1 MPHHLPLA
9 PSRGRLTQ
17 LMDFWERS
25 RVGWHAAWYGV
36 LAVTAVAVLAL
47 SSAPLA
53 ARLTGVAAL
62 AAAAALYLVVGTRLL
77 GERCSL
83 ARYALYTAGTTACL
97 VVLALVLG
105 PGVALAPLFVF
116 FPQAWA
122 MTPSRTPAVVVVIAT
137 PAALGLAQL
146 AGNGWAAAS
155 VPDAVATAFL
165 QAAAAIVLGL
175 WITGLVRES
184 ESRALLVAELT
195 ATRAE
200 LASAEHARGV
210 LAERE
215 RMAGE
220 IHDTLAQGFLSI
232 VALAQAAQDGDTR
245 ERLALIEST
254 ARANLAEAR
263 AIVAAHAP
271 PDLAAGKEADRL
283 LAALERL
290 AARTSAVEGTAV
302 ELDLPAALPPLT
314 SEAEVVLLRAAQEG
328 LGNARRHGGA
338 TRVVLALAVDVEGVE
353 LTVTDDGT
361 GLAAV
366 PAGTSTGYGLTAMA
380 ARAAQVGG
388 SAALADRT
396 DGGAGCVLRVRVPA

>member
-1 MPHHLPLA
+1 M
-9 PSRGRLTQ
+9 G
-17 LMDFWERS
+17 FWERT
-25 RVGWHAAWYGV
+25 RVGWHTAWYGV
-36 LAVTAVAVLAL
+36 LAVTAVAVLSL
-47 SSAPLA
+47 VQAPLT
-53 ARLTGVAAL
+53 ARLAGVAAL
-62 AAAAALYLVVGTRLL
+62 AVAAALYRVVGSGLL
-77 GERCSL
+77 GERSSL
-83 ARYALYTAGTTACL
+83 ARYAVYTAGTAACL
-97 VVLALVLG
+97 AALALALS
-105 PGVALAPLFVF
+105 PGLALAPLFVF

-122 MTPSRTPAVVVVIAT
+122 MTPSRPPAVVVVVAT
-137 PAALGLAQL
+137 PLALGTVQLGQAGWTAAAL
-146 AGNGWAAAS
+146 
-155 VPDAVATAFL
+155 PDALATAFL

-175 WITGLVRES
+175 WITGMVRES
-184 ESRALLVAELT
+184 QERASLLEQLT

-232 VALAQAAQDGDTR
+232 VALSQAAQDGHTR

-271 PDLAAGKEADRL
+271 PDLAAGQEADRL
-283 LAALERL
+283 LGALERL
-290 AARTSAVEGTAV
+290 AARTTATEGTAV
-302 ELDLPAALPPLT
+302 ELDLPTALPPLT

-328 LGNARRHGGA
+328 LGNARRHGAA
-338 TRVVLALAVDVEGVE
+338 TRAVLALAVDVEGVE
-353 LTVTDDGT
+353 LTLTDDGT
-361 GLAAV
+361 GLGPD
-366 PAGTSTGYGLTAMA
+366 PAGPRTGYGLAAMA

-388 SAALADRT
+388 SAALEQRT